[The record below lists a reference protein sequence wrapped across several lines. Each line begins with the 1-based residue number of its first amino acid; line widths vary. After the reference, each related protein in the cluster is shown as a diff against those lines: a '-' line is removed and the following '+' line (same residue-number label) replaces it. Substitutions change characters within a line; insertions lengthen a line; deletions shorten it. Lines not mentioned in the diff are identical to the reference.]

1 MTQLTMTTETITWIA
16 TADRLPDDDRNVLQ
30 AAPGA
35 MVWPGFCVNGVWYS
49 ADGCAYAAG
58 EVTHWAEM
66 PKGPR

>member
-1 MTQLTMTTETITWIA
+1 MTTETITWIA
-16 TADRLPDDDRNVLQ
+16 AADRLPDDDRNVLQ
-30 AAPGA
+30 TAPGA
-35 MVWPGFCVNGVWYS
+35 MVWPGYCVNGAWYS